1 MPRRS
6 VPTRRLAP
14 TGVLAVALVVL
25 TGCAGGPEAFDA
37 GTPDGPFVEDVD
49 IRTVQ
54 LHAESDEASLPIL
67 TLGES
72 DRLRLA
78 FDWLVADGGRP
89 LEVSFVHTDRT
100 GREDLLPTEYLTGF
114 ERDDL
119 TDYRRSGVST
129 IPYVHYEYR
138 FPNARIGFELS
149 GNYRLQVRD
158 GGRLLFERPF
168 FVAERLAEVSLGF
181 GTTLAG
187 GQAGVSVQPAAR
199 VRPGPALAGF
209 DAFQYTVCFARD
221 GRLTALRCAPEPSAV
236 DLAFYQYFL
245 RREAAF
251 EPAEPL
257 FEFDLGLLALN
268 AQVVEA
274 NPAAV
279 PPTATLDLDYA
290 EFGGDVVQ
298 PGLAAT
304 PLIDAA
310 YRDVGDARTDADY
323 VDIRFRYVPPNQRA
337 SARPLYVLGSFNAWT
352 PAPVYRMAWDP
363 AERRYETTIR
373 LKQGRYVYGYASPGG
388 PVRAGIAVGQSSVY
402 TAFVYFRD
410 PRRFTDRLVAVESAV
425 AF

>member
-1 MPRRS
+1 MLRRPAS
-6 VPTRRLAP
+6 FRRRLLV
-14 TGVLAVALVVL
+14 GALVVAFVA
-25 TGCAGGPEAFDA
+25 GCSLPPEALDGAPADA
-37 GTPDGPFVEDVD
+37 PFVEDVD

-54 LHAESDEASLPIL
+54 LHEEGDEASLPIL
-67 TLGES
+67 RLGER

-89 LEVSFVHTDRT
+89 LEVSFVHTDRN

-119 TDYRRSGVST
+119 TDYRRSGIST
-129 IPYVHYEYR
+129 VPYVHYEYR

-158 GGRLLFERPF
+158 GERLLFERPF
-168 FVAERLAEVSLGF
+168 FITEQLAEVSLGF

-187 GQAGVSVQPAAR
+187 GLAGVSVQPAAR

-221 GRLTALRCAPEPSAV
+221 GRLTALRCAPEPTAI
-236 DLAFYQYFL
+236 DLAFYQYYL

-251 EPAEPL
+251 EPADPL

-268 AQVVEA
+268 GQVVEA

-290 EFGGDVVQ
+290 EFGGDVVS

-304 PLIDAA
+304 PIIDAA
-310 YRDVGDARTDADY
+310 YLDVGDARTEADY
-323 VDIRFRYVPPNQRA
+323 VDIRFRYVPPNERA
-337 SARPLYVLGSFNAWT
+337 SARPLYVVGSFNAWT
-352 PAPVYRMAWDP
+352 PAPVYRMTWDP
-363 AERRYETTIR
+363 SVSRYETTIR
-373 LKQGRYVYGYASPGG
+373 LKQGRYVYGYAAPGG
-388 PVRAGIAVGQSSVY
+388 PSRAGIAVGQSSVF